1 MDDYI
6 RFQIDAETK
15 LRFKFYCLDNRISM
29 TDFLIQTIKNAIEKG
44 KDRKEE

>member
-6 RFQIDAETK
+6 RFQIDADTK
-15 LRFKFYCLDNRISM
+15 LRFKFYCLDSGISM
-29 TDFLIQTIKNAIEKG
+29 TDFLIQAIKDAIEKG